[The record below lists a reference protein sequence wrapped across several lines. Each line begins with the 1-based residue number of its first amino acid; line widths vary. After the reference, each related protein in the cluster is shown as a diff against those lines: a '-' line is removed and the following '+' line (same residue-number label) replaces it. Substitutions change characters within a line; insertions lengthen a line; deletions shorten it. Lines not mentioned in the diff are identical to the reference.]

1 MAIAG
6 AGYAGAAADQET
18 YALGAG
24 LMFVL
29 AVISI
34 ISGVVDLIIGILGV
48 RGANN
53 PDKIGPFFV
62 IAIIG
67 LVLAAIGVVFP
78 LLTGSADFSS
88 MPSTLV
94 QLVILIVC
102 VVLANNIRKLRQ

>member
-18 YALGAG
+18 YALSAG

-29 AVISI
+29 AIITI

-53 PDKIGPFFV
+53 PVKSVHFSLLQL
-62 IAIIG
+62 
-67 LVLAAIGVVFP
+67 LV
-78 LLTGSADFSS
+78 
-88 MPSTLV
+88 
-94 QLVILIVC
+94 
-102 VVLANNIRKLRQ
+102 

>member
-29 AVISI
+29 VVISI
-34 ISGVVDLIIGILGV
+34 ISGVVDLIIGNLGV

-53 PDKIGPFFV
+53 PDKIGPFSLLQL
-62 IAIIG
+62 
-67 LVLAAIGVVFP
+67 LV
-78 LLTGSADFSS
+78 
-88 MPSTLV
+88 
-94 QLVILIVC
+94 
-102 VVLANNIRKLRQ
+102 